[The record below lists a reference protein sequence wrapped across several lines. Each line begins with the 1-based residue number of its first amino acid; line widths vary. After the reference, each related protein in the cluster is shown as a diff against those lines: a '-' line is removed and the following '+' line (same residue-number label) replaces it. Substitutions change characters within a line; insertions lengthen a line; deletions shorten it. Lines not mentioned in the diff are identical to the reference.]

1 MNLTPEDKLLLSVVK
16 LQPSAVELENIN
28 ALIPQIKDWEG
39 FTNNIIAHGSAPLL
53 FKKLNLLNN
62 NSLIPTEVKTKLQ
75 QAYYKTLTRSM
86 VLYEGFTTVASALKE
101 AGIKVVALKG
111 VYLSECL
118 YGDIALRQFSDMDI
132 LVHEADGEQCLAI
145 LTGMGF
151 KPYDPSVSE
160 FIGEHAEIVHY
171 TPMVKGDIS
180 VEVHIRLHRRSKQYA
195 IKTAE
200 FINNAIPVTIN
211 KTEVHALQLYD
222 LLIHLCVHIDKHFS
236 GGHIQMKCFND
247 IVNLLFINEKQF
259 DWQLFIDNCRLHK
272 CETLVLKYLIMVNKF
287 YHVPLPEHIHTSYAY
302 LLSTADEEKFINYL
316 HGLEIKKYH
325 VTTHWENMS
334 GTKGI
339 IHKIRYFVELV
350 FPPKKFM
357 IEKYGLVSSL
367 QSAVCSEEKLVT
379 RPASRAVEILQK
391 QFTKFKLETKKSKLQ
406 TGNWKLNFWWLWY
419 PYRWW
424 VGVKGV
430 FILIRA
436 PNPLRGIRKKN
447 QK

>member
-1 MNLTPEDKLLLSVVK
+1 MKISPEDKLLLSVVK
-16 LQPSAVELENIN
+16 THTTAQELKDIDS
-28 ALIPQIKDWEG
+28 LLPLVKDWEN
-39 FTNNIIAHGSAPLL
+39 FVTQLIAHGSAPLL
-53 FKKLNLLNN
+53 FKKLSLLNN

-86 VLYEGFTTVASALKE
+86 VLYEGFATVASALKE

-132 LVHEADGEQCLAI
+132 LVHEGDGEQCVAI

-151 KPYDPSVSE
+151 KPFTTNMTE
-160 FIGEHAEIVHY
+160 FIDSQAEIVHY
-171 TPMVKGDIS
+171 KPMVKGNLS
-180 VEVHIRLHRRSKQYA
+180 VEIHIRLHRRSKQYA
-195 IKTAE
+195 INTAE
-200 FINNAIPVTIN
+200 FINNAISVTIN

-247 IVNLLFINEKQF
+247 IVNLLFINEKVF
-259 DWQLFIDNCRLHK
+259 DWQLFIDNCRIHK
-272 CETLVLKYLIMVNKF
+272 CEALVLKYLIMVNKF
-287 YHVPLPEHIHTSYAY
+287 YNTPLPEHILTSYAY
-302 LLSTADEEKFINYL
+302 LLTTDDEEKFINYL
-316 HGLEIKKYH
+316 HGVEIKKYH

-357 IEKYGLVSSL
+357 IEKYGLAPNPL
-367 QSAVCSEEKLVT
+367 KGA
-379 RPASRAVEILQK
+379 
-391 QFTKFKLETKKSKLQ
+391 
-406 TGNWKLNFWWLWY
+406 FWWVWY

-424 VGVKGV
+424 VGVKGI
-430 FILIRA
+430 FKLIRT
-436 PNPLRGIRKKN
+436 PNP
-447 QK
+447 